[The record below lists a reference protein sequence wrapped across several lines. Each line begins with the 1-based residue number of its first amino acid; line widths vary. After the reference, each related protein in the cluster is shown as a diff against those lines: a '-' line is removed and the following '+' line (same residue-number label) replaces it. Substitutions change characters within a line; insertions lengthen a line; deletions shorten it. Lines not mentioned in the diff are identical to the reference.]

1 MEGHLKNA
9 HEAESIVLTF
19 ALARNTLNTDFSF
32 PNHLVTF
39 GQEASY
45 EQNRILSV
53 LGLQG
58 LEVSAVCF
66 WMERVHVS
74 PPWKNQEASE
84 ASLLCLPKH
93 GLFQRFA
100 IKNRKKKVE

>member
-1 MEGHLKNA
+1 M
-9 HEAESIVLTF
+9 
-19 ALARNTLNTDFSF
+19 DFSS
-32 PNHLVTF
+32 PTPLVTF
-39 GQEASY
+39 EQEALY
-45 EQNRILSV
+45 EQNRILQG
-53 LGLQG
+53 LDLQG

-74 PPWKNQEASE
+74 PPWRNQKASE
-84 ASLLCLPKH
+84 AYLLRLPKP